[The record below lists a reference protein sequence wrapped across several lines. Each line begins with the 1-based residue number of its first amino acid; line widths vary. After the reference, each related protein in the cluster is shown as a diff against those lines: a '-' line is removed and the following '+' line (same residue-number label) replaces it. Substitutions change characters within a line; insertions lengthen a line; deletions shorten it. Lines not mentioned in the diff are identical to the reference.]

1 MARREE
7 AVNLIRE
14 FPSNLMFKL
23 LIILKE
29 RQRQKFSWKTLLG
42 CWRGKTSLGGRKSSI
57 KVIYFVVVSAPVFK
71 RICSCKEDE
80 ETEAQKL
87 LSRIL
92 ARLQNSKRF
101 EIFQLLLLRVNIL
114 CDMVNR
120 LQKTSSLVN
129 ILSISRFIWNF
140 FPLSTSHRWR
150 SAAQKLCPRLRR
162 HVDIKALKTR
172 IWQFFFFLNM
182 RSDKE
187 AKKLWLRRTVFFLSF
202 ELLVSGGSCTFTFLP
217 KINRL
222 NKKN

>member
-1 MARREE
+1 MHALHCVYCLQRRKSERGKDESRIVISIDFKADLIDLFKGHKKSEREEMAKREE

-71 RICSCKEDE
+71 RICSGKEDE

-129 ILSISRFIWNF
+129 ILSISRFI
-140 FPLSTSHRWR
+140 
-150 SAAQKLCPRLRR
+150 
-162 HVDIKALKTR
+162 
-172 IWQFFFFLNM
+172 
-182 RSDKE
+182 
-187 AKKLWLRRTVFFLSF
+187 
-202 ELLVSGGSCTFTFLP
+202 
-217 KINRL
+217 
-222 NKKN
+222 